1 MVHCPS
7 PPSGEVWATQR
18 PPGKKDLPAP
28 PNSMEG
34 SLMTLSCEI
43 RETSSLHRSQRSSS
57 SSTSSE
63 TARPW
68 DQAGAAPQS
77 SRLLQCGVKIQGLT
91 GPCYWDPHLSS
102 CVLPEVPVL
111 GVNLEIQ
118 PPGGQL
124 TEGEN
129 LVLICSVAKGTGTI
143 TFSWHKDGIKI
154 VGRKTQRSLVA
165 ELQVGVVTE
174 HHTGRYYCA
183 ADNGHGPIHS
193 KWSTVTVKIPASHP
207 VLTLRMPRA
216 QAMEGD
222 TVELHCESLRG
233 SPPISYLFYHKDI
246 TLGSSSAPSRGG
258 ASFNLSLTAEHSGNY
273 FCEADNGLGRQHSQR
288 VSLNVTV
295 PASRPVLTLNAPR
308 AQAVVGDVVEL
319 HCEAL
324 RGSPPIW
331 YWFYHE
337 DVSLGN
343 TSAPSGGGASFNLSL
358 TAEHSG
364 NYFCESD
371 NGLGAQRSEVVTL
384 NVTGTSGNRTGLITA
399 GGVGGLLCILG
410 VAATAA
416 LLCHCRTQR
425 KSGGLSAT
433 GTSSYSPNECQVP
446 SLSSPSCRDP
456 QEPTHHEPRDLLELQ
471 SVYSIVNPGYS
482 NIVYPQIQSLQHTP
496 ENSANSPR
504 MHREDKELTVFYS
517 EFNNS
522 PQDDST
528 GQDHEDDTDN
538 YENVLC
544 VPLAL
549 DH

>member
-1 MVHCPS
+1 
-7 PPSGEVWATQR
+7 
-18 PPGKKDLPAP
+18 
-28 PNSMEG
+28 
-34 SLMTLSCEI
+34 MTLKVQLQFRFFRDSQALGSGWSSSPELQIAAMWSEDSGSYWCEARI
-43 RETSSLHRSQRSSS
+43 VTHNVIKMSQRS
-57 SSTSSE
+57 
-63 TARPW
+63 W
-68 DQAGAAPQS
+68 IHVQ
-77 SRLLQCGVKIQGLT
+77 K
-91 GPCYWDPHLSS
+91 
-102 CVLPEVPVL
+102 VPVF

-165 ELQVGVVTE
+165 ELQVGAVTE

-233 SPPISYLFYHKDI
+233 SPPISYLFYHKDV

-288 VSLNVTV
+288 VSLNVTGK
-295 PASRPVLTLNAPR
+295 
-308 AQAVVGDVVEL
+308 QD
-319 HCEAL
+319 
-324 RGSPPIW
+324 I
-331 YWFYHE
+331 
-337 DVSLGN
+337 
-343 TSAPSGGGASFNLSL
+343 
-358 TAEHSG
+358 
-364 NYFCESD
+364 
-371 NGLGAQRSEVVTL
+371 
-384 NVTGTSGNRTGLITA
+384 TGLITA

-425 KSGGLSAT
+425 KSGGCLCPPALSCCDFCHCYNNLEFC
-433 GTSSYSPNECQVP
+433 GPSDKDQLFSSKY
-446 SLSSPSCRDP
+446 
-456 QEPTHHEPRDLLELQ
+456 
-471 SVYSIVNPGYS
+471 
-482 NIVYPQIQSLQHTP
+482 
-496 ENSANSPR
+496 
-504 MHREDKELTVFYS
+504 
-517 EFNNS
+517 
-522 PQDDST
+522 
-528 GQDHEDDTDN
+528 
-538 YENVLC
+538 
-544 VPLAL
+544 
-549 DH
+549 